1 MSFLD
6 DILKRKDDEL
16 SAQATQAIDIRGRSR
31 LNPNGDANAPAN
43 GGELSLGAATP
54 TPPTI
59 VVEQPIMEEQP
70 KRRGYVELF
79 QELNE
84 LPSKEELEKEK
95 KRHKQRAV
103 IAAIGDGLSA
113 LANMYYVNKGAQSM
127 YDGKNTLS
135 DREKARYD
143 KFLKGYEKNKA
154 AYYKNHENAQR
165 LDDEWNR
172 YNEERK
178 ERKERTRLAA
188 EQKAQAAVQ
197 AQLNKDREYTLG
209 VAKAAETARHNAAM
223 ETRNTGG
230 SAKTSFSPYI
240 LVDGEKVEF
249 SPNEYGT
256 AAIDAAYEEM
266 LSLPGGEEY
275 AVKVKNPG
283 YGQSDIDPYPSQY
296 KKRAAIEKWNK
307 AQRGVAR
314 GEVDIVDI
322 PKDDANAKLL
332 GMEPG
337 KIYEHDGKYYR
348 LSAEGKKLGLT
359 KEKKVGLQ

>member
-1 MSFLD
+1 MAEKKS
-6 DILKRKDDEL
+6 IYDEL
-16 SAQATQAIDIRGRSR
+16 ASPDYMGDVDSIYKEVNNEAERQEKQAR
-31 LNPNGDANAPAN
+31 LNSHAAILGDMARVWADSSAVAAGGWGVKEREPMANKAN
-43 GGELSLGAATP
+43 ERWEKMRQGKAAMKGQYAKDRAAARQQQLAWDFK
-54 TPPTI
+54 
-59 VVEQPIMEEQP
+59 VAQG
-70 KRRGYVELF
+70 KA
-79 QELNE
+79 QE
-84 LPSKEELEKEK
+84 EKE
-95 KRHKQRAV
+95 
-103 IAAIGDGLSA
+103 
-113 LANMYYVNKGAQSM
+113 
-127 YDGKNTLS
+127 
-135 DREKARYD
+135 
-143 KFLKGYEKNKA
+143 
-154 AYYKNHENAQR
+154 
-165 LDDEWNR
+165 
-172 YNEERK
+172 
-178 ERKERTRLAA
+178 RLAA

-197 AQLNKDREYTLG
+197 AQLNKNREYALD
-209 VAKAAETARHNAAM
+209 VAKAAETARHNAVM

-230 SAKTSFSPYI
+230 SGKTSFSPYI

-266 LSLPGGEEY
+266 LALPGGEEY
-275 AVKVKNPG
+275 AVKVQNPK

-322 PKDDANAKLL
+322 PKDDANAKLF

-348 LSAEGKKLGLT
+348 LAEGKKLGLS